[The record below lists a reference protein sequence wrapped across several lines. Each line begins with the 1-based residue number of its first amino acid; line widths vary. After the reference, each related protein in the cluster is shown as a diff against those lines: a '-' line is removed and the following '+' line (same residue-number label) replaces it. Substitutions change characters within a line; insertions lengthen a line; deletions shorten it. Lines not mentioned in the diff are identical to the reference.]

1 MVPGTK
7 RDLDQILEWLER
19 EFTAGENDFWY
30 NKGLIAEALTRGDF
44 YVIRD
49 GDEAV
54 AFQVGDYG
62 ASIANVRKDK
72 QGRGFGTALLDASV
86 ARADRDGVNVLDVEC
101 APRSSLTFWE
111 KHGFE
116 RYGDMSDWGR
126 LTARRVLHRSFDLPP
141 ELPRVPVRI
150 EFYPERVKYSRDEQ
164 VEPLAVHH
172 LSGVYR
178 PSGELMLERRVIGV
192 DDTGRDGGNLVIK
205 IEVDGEVRYFDK
217 AKYDEAED
225 AGIVQD
231 WKGGAFYLDAIEPV
245 AG

>member
-1 MVPGTK
+1 M
-7 RDLDQILEWLER
+7 
-19 EFTAGENDFWY
+19 
-30 NKGLIAEALTRGDF
+30 
-44 YVIRD
+44 
-49 GDEAV
+49 
-54 AFQVGDYG
+54 
-62 ASIANVRKDK
+62 
-72 QGRGFGTALLDASV
+72 
-86 ARADRDGVNVLDVEC
+86 LDVEC

-141 ELPRVPVRI
+141 ELPRVPVTV

-178 PSGELMLERRVIGV
+178 PGGELLLERRVIGV

-225 AGIVQD
+225 AGVVQD
-231 WKGGAFYLDAIEPV
+231 WKGGAFYLDAVEPNER
-245 AG
+245 